1 MNANQIYLIFFLG
14 TLILTIFSFFLILFL
29 VHYKRR
35 QQLFQKEKLMLEY
48 QYQSQLLQTRLE
60 VQEQSFQYFSEEIHD
75 NIGQQFTICKLQLHQ
90 LQDYC
95 KEDGFVLLQQT
106 TDTLSKALSDLRN
119 ISHTLNGNFI
129 SKKGLYASLKQE
141 ISNISS
147 IRKVQILFDVEG
159 EIMPLGNEKELLIF
173 RIIQEAITN
182 ALKHSAPER
191 IMIRLHYEP
200 ALFTVKIIDDGK
212 GFVTIS
218 ENTGLGL
225 HNMQL
230 RAALLNG
237 TISFDSSGKTG
248 TVVTLKIDLT

>member
-106 TDTLSKALSDLRN
+106 TDTLSKEKN
-119 ISHTLNGNFI
+119 
-129 SKKGLYASLKQE
+129 KE
-141 ISNISS
+141 
-147 IRKVQILFDVEG
+147 EG
-159 EIMPLGNEKELLIF
+159 ENGQNNNIDSFSNVPAHLLAY
-173 RIIQEAITN
+173 Q
-182 ALKHSAPER
+182 
-191 IMIRLHYEP
+191 
-200 ALFTVKIIDDGK
+200 
-212 GFVTIS
+212 
-218 ENTGLGL
+218 
-225 HNMQL
+225 
-230 RAALLNG
+230 
-237 TISFDSSGKTG
+237 
-248 TVVTLKIDLT
+248 DLCL